1 MHSERFESMA
11 LLFKTNTPQALLN
24 DFKKKIDEG
33 HVVTWSYDKDGD
45 FSHTPDQ
52 WRNQAWM
59 RPSIDLG
66 GLKFNMLGNS
76 KKITTK
82 AIYGV
87 FHGRLVES
95 VSTHCDDRFTD
106 VIATARPTNSDVVT
120 TKAA

>member
-1 MHSERFESMA
+1 MHSERIESMA

-45 FSHTPDQ
+45 FTHTPDQ

-66 GLKFNMLGNS
+66 GLRFNILGNA

-82 AIYGV
+82 AVYAV
-87 FHGRLVES
+87 YHGRMVES
-95 VSTHCDDRFTD
+95 MAAHCDDRFTEA
-106 VIATARPTNSDVVT
+106 VTTARATNSDNIT
-120 TKAA
+120 TKA

>member
-1 MHSERFESMA
+1 MHSEGTEAMA
-11 LLFKTNTPQALLN
+11 LLFKTNVPQALLN

-45 FSHTPDQ
+45 FTHTPDQ

-66 GLKFNMLGNS
+66 GLKFNILGNA

-82 AIYGV
+82 AVYGV

-95 VSTHCDDRFTD
+95 MATHCDDRFTEA
-106 VIATARPTNSDVVT
+106 VTTSRATNADTIT